1 MTDHDIEL
9 LERFVDDELSS
20 EEAAAV
26 ERQIAEDA
34 TWAAAHRELL
44 ALRALLQD
52 DVEAAA
58 DAVDF
63 GGFFAAIEARL
74 PAESPALAASA
85 RPTATSAN
93 PAEPGLWARLREWWG
108 KHWTPILVGV
118 AVAAAVAFWITR
130 PTESGAPDRDGDLV
144 AERVDGVEPVIVD
157 AVTNEGDKTVLIS
170 MPADEDGSTVI
181 WLIDEEQDE
190 PEPVEGEDPI

>member
-1 MTDHDIEL
+1 MTEHDIEL
-9 LERFVDDELSS
+9 LERFVDEELSS
-20 EEAAAV
+20 DEATAV

-34 TWAAAHRELL
+34 TWAAAHGELL

-74 PAESPALAASA
+74 PAESPARSPAQAAASA
-85 RPTATSAN
+85 T
-93 PAEPGLWARLREWWG
+93 PAEPGLWTRLREWWG
-108 KHWTPILVGV
+108 KHWTPVLLGV

-130 PTESGAPDRDGDLV
+130 PTESSAPGGDEGLV
-144 AERVDGVEPVIVD
+144 AERVDGVEPVIID